1 MQETTKSSTF
11 KDVFKILKMVKG
23 FKKMLAVS
31 IVVRL
36 AEKLGKVT
44 IAYIL
49 AYVISIFLDGN
60 VCSLSG
66 WVIAILLL
74 ILVKVVISYLD
85 TYISHNVSFKIVK
98 ELQEKVY
105 KHIDYIAPGGLKGIN
120 SADSTTLIISDISV
134 FEWFVA
140 HCLVEWIGTLLL
152 LITVFIYMCQY
163 SVVSALVEVAVLIIM
178 FIIPFIFSREA
189 GKKGFLMK
197 KAFGE
202 LNGIVTDGVLGNK
215 DIVSFHWRQS
225 FFDKLQKKSNMFSK
239 LQSKYAFRSEW
250 ERTIEALLSVVV
262 VLAGIMFLPSI
273 NIFEGFS
280 IILPV
285 FSISMALVLCVNET
299 LSESTNY
306 GFVFGAAKRIMSILK
321 LNPTVQD
328 TGRKSLSDIPIDID
342 GWNLDIKNIKFRYD
356 ESGMVIDDLSLSVK
370 DSSITAIVASSGE
383 GKSTLSKLLQ
393 RFWDPKSGDI
403 YVNSISIKDLSL
415 YALREIIMVVPQ
427 ETYLF
432 HDTIMNNILLA
443 KPDAPLTMVKK
454 AVSNARAD
462 GFISKLADGLETVIG
477 ENGVCLSGGERQR
490 IALAQAFLKN
500 PPILILDEATSALDV
515 ENEIMIM
522 ENIRKERKG
531 KITILISHRRSSIQ
545 MSDEIVY
552 IKSGKVY
559 GMGKYDDLIQDCK
572 EFETLV
578 EGELGEK

>member
-1 MQETTKSSTF
+1 MQETTNNSAF
-11 KDVFKILKMVKG
+11 KDVFKILKLVKG
-23 FKKMLAVS
+23 FMKMVAVS
-31 IVVRL
+31 IIVRL
-36 AEKLGKVT
+36 AEKLGKV
-44 IAYIL
+44 IVAYVL
-49 AYVISIFLDGN
+49 AYMISGFLDGN
-60 VCSLSG
+60 ICSLSG
-66 WVIAILLL
+66 WVVAILLIIL
-74 ILVKVVISYLD
+74 IKVVISYLD

-105 KHIDYIAPGGLKGIN
+105 QHLDHIAPGGLKGVN

-140 HCLVEWIGTLLL
+140 HCLVEWIGTLLVL
-152 LITVFIYMCQY
+152 LIVFVFMCRY
-163 SVVSALVEVAVLIIM
+163 SVASALAEVIVLVIM

-225 FFDKLQKKSNMFSK
+225 FLDKLQKKSNMFSK
-239 LQSKYAFRSEW
+239 LQSRYAFRSEW

-262 VLAGIMFLPSI
+262 VLVGIIFLPSTHS
-273 NIFEGFS
+273 FDGFS
-280 IILPV
+280 FILPV

-328 TGRKSLSDIPIDID
+328 TGRKSLSDIPYTLD
-342 GWNLDIKNIKFRYD
+342 GWNLDIKNIKFRY
-356 ESGMVIDDLSLSVK
+356 EETGIVIDDLSLSVK

-393 RFWDPKSGDI
+393 RFWDTESGDI
-403 YVNSISIKDLSL
+403 FVNSISVKDLSL
-415 YALREIIMVVPQ
+415 CALRELIMVVPQ

-432 HDTIMNNILLA
+432 HDTILNNILLA
-443 KPDAPLTMVKK
+443 NPDATLTMVKN
-454 AVSNARAD
+454 AVSNARAE
-462 GFISKLADGLETVIG
+462 GFISKLTDGLETVIG
-477 ENGVCLSGGERQR
+477 KNGICLSGGERQR
-490 IALAQAFLKN
+490 IALTQAFLKN

-552 IKSGKVY
+552 IKSGKVFKNGIY
-559 GMGKYDDLIQDCK
+559 EDLIQDCK

>member
-1 MQETTKSSTF
+1 MQETTNNSAF
-11 KDVFKILKMVKG
+11 KDVFKILKLVKG
-23 FKKMLAVS
+23 FMKMVAVS
-31 IVVRL
+31 IIVRL
-36 AEKLGKVT
+36 AEKLGKV
-44 IAYIL
+44 IVAYVL
-49 AYVISIFLDGN
+49 AYMISVFLDGN
-60 VCSLSG
+60 ICSLSG
-66 WVIAILLL
+66 WVVAILLIIL
-74 ILVKVVISYLD
+74 IKVVISYLD

-105 KHIDYIAPGGLKGIN
+105 QHLDHIAPGGLKGVN

-140 HCLVEWIGTLLL
+140 HCLVEWIGTLLVL
-152 LITVFIYMCQY
+152 LIVFVFMCRY
-163 SVVSALVEVAVLIIM
+163 SVASALAEVIVLVIM

-215 DIVSFHWRQS
+215 DIVSFHCRQS
-225 FFDKLQKKSNMFSK
+225 FLDKLQKKSNMFSK
-239 LQSKYAFRSEW
+239 LQSMYAFRSEW

-262 VLAGIMFLPSI
+262 VLVGIIFLPSTHS
-273 NIFEGFS
+273 FDGFS
-280 IILPV
+280 FILPV

-328 TGRKSLSDIPIDID
+328 TGRKSLSDIPYTLD
-342 GWNLDIKNIKFRYD
+342 GWNLDIKNIKFRY
-356 ESGMVIDDLSLSVK
+356 EETGIVIDDLSLSVK

-393 RFWDPKSGDI
+393 RFWDTESGDI
-403 YVNSISIKDLSL
+403 FVNSISVKDLSL
-415 YALREIIMVVPQ
+415 CALRELIMVVPQ
-427 ETYLF
+427 KTYLF
-432 HDTIMNNILLA
+432 HDTILNNILLA
-443 KPDAPLTMVKK
+443 NPDATLTMVKN
-454 AVSNARAD
+454 AVSNARAE
-462 GFISKLADGLETVIG
+462 GFISKLTDGLETVIG
-477 ENGVCLSGGERQR
+477 KNGICLSGGERQR
-490 IALAQAFLKN
+490 IALTQAFLKN

-552 IKSGKVY
+552 IKSGKVFKTGIY
-559 GMGKYDDLIQDCK
+559 EDLIQDCK

>member
-1 MQETTKSSTF
+1 MQETTNNSAF
-11 KDVFKILKMVKG
+11 KDVFKILKLVKG
-23 FKKMLAVS
+23 FMKMVAVS
-31 IVVRL
+31 IIVRL
-36 AEKLGKVT
+36 AEKLGKV
-44 IAYIL
+44 IVAYVL
-49 AYVISIFLDGN
+49 AYMISGFLDGN
-60 VCSLSG
+60 ICSLSG
-66 WVIAILLL
+66 WVVAILLIIL
-74 ILVKVVISYLD
+74 IKVVISYLD

-105 KHIDYIAPGGLKGIN
+105 QHLDHIAPGGLKGVN

-140 HCLVEWIGTLLL
+140 HCLVEWIGTLLVL
-152 LITVFIYMCQY
+152 LIVFVFMCRY
-163 SVVSALVEVAVLIIM
+163 SVASALAEVIVLVIM

-225 FFDKLQKKSNMFSK
+225 FLDKLQKKSNMFSK
-239 LQSKYAFRSEW
+239 LQSRYAFRSEW

-262 VLAGIMFLPSI
+262 VLVGIIFLPSTHS
-273 NIFEGFS
+273 FDGFS
-280 IILPV
+280 FILPV

-328 TGRKSLSDIPIDID
+328 TGRKSLSDIPYTLD
-342 GWNLDIKNIKFRYD
+342 GWNLDIKNIKFRY
-356 ESGMVIDDLSLSVK
+356 EETGIVIDDLSLSVK

-393 RFWDPKSGDI
+393 RFWDTESGDI
-403 YVNSISIKDLSL
+403 FVNSISVKDLSL
-415 YALREIIMVVPQ
+415 CALRELIMVVPQ

-432 HDTIMNNILLA
+432 HDTILNNILLA
-443 KPDAPLTMVKK
+443 NPDATLTMVKN
-454 AVSNARAD
+454 AVSNARAE
-462 GFISKLADGLETVIG
+462 GFISKLTDGLETVIG
-477 ENGVCLSGGERQR
+477 KNGICLSGGERQR
-490 IALAQAFLKN
+490 IALTQAFLKN

-552 IKSGKVY
+552 IKSGKVFKTGIY
-559 GMGKYDDLIQDCK
+559 EDLIQDCK

>member
-1 MQETTKSSTF
+1 MQETTNNSAF
-11 KDVFKILKMVKG
+11 KDVFKILKLVKG
-23 FKKMLAVS
+23 FKKMVAVS
-31 IVVRL
+31 IIVRL
-36 AEKLGKVT
+36 AEKLGKV
-44 IAYIL
+44 IV
-49 AYVISIFLDGN
+49 AYVLTYMISGFLDGN
-60 VCSLSG
+60 ICSLSV
-66 WVIAILLL
+66 WVVTILLIIL
-74 ILVKVVISYLD
+74 IKVVISYLD

-105 KHIDYIAPGGLKGIN
+105 QHLDHIAPGGLKGVN

-140 HCLVEWIGTLLL
+140 HCLVEWIGTLLVL
-152 LITVFIYMCQY
+152 LIVFVFMCRY
-163 SVVSALVEVAVLIIM
+163 SVASALAEVIVLVIM

-225 FFDKLQKKSNMFSK
+225 FLDKLQKKSNMFSK
-239 LQSKYAFRSEW
+239 LQSRYAFRSEW

-262 VLAGIMFLPSI
+262 VLVGIMFLPSTHS
-273 NIFEGFS
+273 FDGFS
-280 IILPV
+280 FILPV

-328 TGRKSLSDIPIDID
+328 TGRKSLSDIPYTLD
-342 GWNLDIKNIKFRYD
+342 GWNLDIKNIKFRY
-356 ESGMVIDDLSLSVK
+356 EETGIVIDDLSLSVK

-393 RFWDPKSGDI
+393 RFWDTESGDI
-403 YVNSISIKDLSL
+403 FVNSISVKDLSL
-415 YALREIIMVVPQ
+415 CALRELIMVVPQ

-432 HDTIMNNILLA
+432 HDTILNNILLA
-443 KPDAPLTMVKK
+443 NPDATLTMVKN
-454 AVSNARAD
+454 AVSNARAE
-462 GFISKLADGLETVIG
+462 GFISKLTDGLETVIG
-477 ENGVCLSGGERQR
+477 KNGICLSGGERQR
-490 IALAQAFLKN
+490 IALTQAFLKN

-552 IKSGKVY
+552 IKSGKVFKTGIY
-559 GMGKYDDLIQDCK
+559 EDLIMDCK

>member
-1 MQETTKSSTF
+1 MQETTNNSAF
-11 KDVFKILKMVKG
+11 KDVFKILKLVKG
-23 FKKMLAVS
+23 FMKMVAVS
-31 IVVRL
+31 IIVRL
-36 AEKLGKVT
+36 AEKLGKV
-44 IAYIL
+44 IVAYVL
-49 AYVISIFLDGN
+49 AYMISGFLDGN
-60 VCSLSG
+60 ICSLSG
-66 WVIAILLL
+66 WVVAILLIIL
-74 ILVKVVISYLD
+74 IKVVISYLD

-105 KHIDYIAPGGLKGIN
+105 QHLDHIAPGGLKGVN

-140 HCLVEWIGTLLL
+140 HCLVEWIGTLLVL
-152 LITVFIYMCQY
+152 LIVFVFMCRY
-163 SVVSALVEVAVLIIM
+163 SVASALAEVIVLVIM

-215 DIVSFHWRQS
+215 DIVSFHCRQS
-225 FFDKLQKKSNMFSK
+225 FLDKLQKKSNMFSK
-239 LQSKYAFRSEW
+239 LQSRYAFRSEW

-262 VLAGIMFLPSI
+262 VLVGIIFLPSTHS
-273 NIFEGFS
+273 FDGFS
-280 IILPV
+280 FILPV

-328 TGRKSLSDIPIDID
+328 TGRKSLSDIPYTLD
-342 GWNLDIKNIKFRYD
+342 GWNLDIKNINFRY
-356 ESGMVIDDLSLSVK
+356 EETGIVIDDLSLSVK

-393 RFWDPKSGDI
+393 RFWDTESGDI
-403 YVNSISIKDLSL
+403 FVNSISVKDLSL
-415 YALREIIMVVPQ
+415 CALRELIMVVPQ

-432 HDTIMNNILLA
+432 HDTILNNILLA
-443 KPDAPLTMVKK
+443 NPDATLTMVKN
-454 AVSNARAD
+454 AVSNARAE
-462 GFISKLADGLETVIG
+462 GFISKLTDGLETVIG
-477 ENGVCLSGGERQR
+477 KNGICLSGGERQR
-490 IALAQAFLKN
+490 IALTQAFLKN

-552 IKSGKVY
+552 IKSGKVFKTGIY
-559 GMGKYDDLIQDCK
+559 EDLIQDCK